1 MKMIVVITYLKS
13 IEDIPEQDVES
24 VQSHCLMTLLLNL
37 NEFGK
42 PYSLIFCLYCCDLNC
57 GFYGNVK

>member
-1 MKMIVVITYLKS
+1 MEMIVVITYLKS

-24 VQSHCLMTLLLNL
+24 VQSHCLMTILLNL

-42 PYSLIFCLYCCDLNC
+42 PYSLYFLLILL
-57 GFYGNVK
+57 